1 MPCGSFTSA
10 LAMTVLTSDSLTVA
24 RRARQADIPLSLSVH
39 AGGAL
44 ERLER
49 PPPSPRLSRV
59 SLSGHFFLTEV
70 RYVQVPVTGR
80 AGRYRQFSALA
91 TGQMTVYKSQYC
103 GCCKTWIKHMKEN
116 GFEVK
121 VVETEQLDPIK
132 QQHGITPQLASCH
145 TGVVNGYV
153 VEGHVPAAD
162 VQKLLKENRRS
173 AV

>member
-1 MPCGSFTSA
+1 MYKSLL
-10 LAMTVLTSDSLTVA
+10 LAVLAGTVS
-24 RRARQADIPLSLSVH
+24 
-39 AGGAL
+39 
-44 ERLER
+44 
-49 PPPSPRLSRV
+49 
-59 SLSGHFFLTEV
+59 
-70 RYVQVPVTGR
+70 
-80 AGRYRQFSALA
+80 FSALA

-103 GCCKTWIKHMKEN
+103 GCCKTWIKHMEEN

-162 VQKLLKENRRS
+162 VQKMLKEKPAIRGLTIPGMPANAPGMGPHVEGTLKVYTLPQAGESSRLYS
-173 AV
+173 VE